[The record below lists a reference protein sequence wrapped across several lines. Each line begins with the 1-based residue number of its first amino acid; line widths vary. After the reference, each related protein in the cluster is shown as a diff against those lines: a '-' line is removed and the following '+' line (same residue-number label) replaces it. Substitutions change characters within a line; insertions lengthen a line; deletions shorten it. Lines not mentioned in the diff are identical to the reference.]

1 MTTFS
6 QLPYAMD
13 VTHEEIGMTHQW
25 ATTKFEAKIPQPPF
39 SYVYGGQP
47 SNELLMTWDLERSE
61 KKLDAYRR
69 QQTLTYTDSKTG
81 LEVRCVVVETREIL
95 KLIKLWSLS

>member
-13 VTHEEIGMTHQW
+13 VTHEEIGRTHQW
-25 ATTKFEAKIPQPPF
+25 ATTKFEAKIPQLPF

-47 SNELLMTWDLERSE
+47 SDELLMTWDLERSE
-61 KKLDAYRR
+61 KNWANAIGSRRSPTLIQKRAWKYDA
-69 QQTLTYTDSKTG
+69 
-81 LEVRCVVVETREIL
+81 
-95 KLIKLWSLS
+95 